1 MNLSMLLRAQA
12 DKWKAEM
19 CFMRNQSMG
28 IFFLFHVVRKG
39 FCQLVTPEW
48 WHAASSQSDDSV
60 KTLRAHRGLAL
71 PAMACYFFYQ
81 VTDVEIKRGR
91 AKWHAPATR
100 SCAGQQTSVQWHP
113 PRECWA
119 GAHSVGRGCRCS
131 LWLQPSGAN
140 LADTQHKHLY
150 AK

>member
-1 MNLSMLLRAQA
+1 MATLGNMWGKKMNFIRIL
-12 DKWKAEM
+12 KIV
-19 CFMRNQSMG
+19 FMQNLFSVS
-28 IFFLFHVVRKG
+28 FLFLFFSTCQKG
-39 FCQLVTPEW
+39 RQPAGNTR
-48 WHAASSQSDDSV
+48 ASSQSDDSV
-60 KTLRAHRGLAL
+60 KTLRAHRGLAS
-71 PAMACYFFYQ
+71 PAKACYFFHR
-81 VTDVEIKRGR
+81 VTDVEIKQGR

-113 PRECWA
+113 PRECLA